1 MITSKAKEAEKTQ
14 KKPLFKFKQFNLEQD
29 QCSMKI
35 TTDGVLLGAWAPV
48 AEIKNALDIGTGS
61 GVIALMLAQRTED
74 ARIKGIEIDENSA
87 SQALENA
94 NKSPWAERIFIKN
107 ISIQDFNRNT
117 DETFDLIVS
126 NPPFFTGGTFS
137 QNQEKTNVR
146 HTVKLPHGDLLLSAR
161 KLLSSKG
168 KFCVVL
174 PTMEGL
180 RFVEMA
186 ATYGLFCTRKTE
198 VFTVKGKTVE
208 RLLLQFETKFREME
222 TDQLVVNE
230 PSGFSKEYRL
240 LTKDFYLD
248 F

>member
-107 ISIQDFNRNT
+107 TSIQDF
-117 DETFDLIVS
+117 E
-126 NPPFFTGGTFS
+126 
-137 QNQEKTNVR
+137 
-146 HTVKLPHGDLLLSAR
+146 
-161 KLLSSKG
+161 
-168 KFCVVL
+168 
-174 PTMEGL
+174 
-180 RFVEMA
+180 
-186 ATYGLFCTRKTE
+186 YG
-198 VFTVKGKTVE
+198 
-208 RLLLQFETKFREME
+208 
-222 TDQLVVNE
+222 
-230 PSGFSKEYRL
+230 
-240 LTKDFYLD
+240 
-248 F
+248 